1 MELSKAYFFV
11 LLSIFLSLP
20 YAFGDFQRLVSSSP
34 IKQSTKSADLKRRLV
49 LMNYWSKRKVPDA
62 PNPLHNPVLKNYWS
76 KRKVPGSPDPIHNP
90 ETPISINYKDMK
102 YLGFRKFGG
111 SSNNYDL
118 LRLVPSGPN
127 GAESPGILPTNAHG
141 VGN

>member
-1 MELSKAYFFV
+1 MELSKAYFF
-11 LLSIFLSLP
+11 
-20 YAFGDFQRLVSSSP
+20 RLVSSSP
-34 IKQSTKSADLKRRLV
+34 IKQSPQSADLRRRLV
-49 LMNYWSKRKVPDA
+49 LMNYWSKRKVPNA

-76 KRKVPGSPDPIHNP
+76 KRKVVEAPNSKHNSM
-90 ETPISINYKDMK
+90 TPISINYKDKK

-111 SSNNYDL
+111 SSNIYDL

-127 GAESPGILPTNAHG
+127 GAESPGKLPANAHG